1 MAKINNFIKIN
12 GEYVAQQDIP
22 AEQMREISRAIVV
35 NLAKG
40 LGYIPAEKEDD
51 TVVRAETKKETHA

>member
-1 MAKINNFIKIN
+1 MAKINNFIRIN

-22 AEQMREISRAIVV
+22 REQMSEISRAIIV

-40 LGYIPAEKEDD
+40 LGYAPAEKDGITAKSQE
-51 TVVRAETKKETHA
+51 ETNA